1 MIIYRNER
9 RVFNLKI
16 DSQKSIAMRDL
27 FSKRLS
33 ELMQKQD
40 INQVELSKI
49 VGVSESAV
57 GKWLL
62 KKMLP
67 RMGMIQKLADYF
79 GVPTSFFLE
88 EHPSC
93 MNSLGF
99 NQFSLSDSEI
109 SLIKKIRS
117 LSPEGQSSVYDF
129 INFKLISENA
139 KKKPEKDNLM
149 VAESQLP
156 YGDNK

>member
-88 EHPSC
+88 EHPS
-93 MNSLGF
+93 
-99 NQFSLSDSEI
+99 
-109 SLIKKIRS
+109 
-117 LSPEGQSSVYDF
+117 
-129 INFKLISENA
+129 
-139 KKKPEKDNLM
+139 
-149 VAESQLP
+149 
-156 YGDNK
+156 

>member
-1 MIIYRNER
+1 M
-9 RVFNLKI
+9 KI

-139 KKKPEKDNLM
+139 KKSPKKIT
-149 VAESQLP
+149 
-156 YGDNK
+156 

>member
-1 MIIYRNER
+1 M
-9 RVFNLKI
+9 KI
-16 DSQKSIAMRDL
+16 DSQKSVAMRDL

-88 EHPSC
+88 EHPSY
-93 MNSLGF
+93 MNPLGF
-99 NQFSLSDSEI
+99 NQILLSDSEI

-156 YGDNK
+156 YDGKKTDV

>member
-1 MIIYRNER
+1 M
-9 RVFNLKI
+9 KI

-149 VAESQLP
+149 VAESQLH

>member
-1 MIIYRNER
+1 M
-9 RVFNLKI
+9 KI

-33 ELMQKQD
+33 ELMRKQD

-156 YGDNK
+156 YDGKKTDV

>member
-1 MIIYRNER
+1 M
-9 RVFNLKI
+9 KI

-67 RMGMIQKLADYF
+67 TMGMIQKLADYF

>member
-1 MIIYRNER
+1 M
-9 RVFNLKI
+9 KI

-156 YGDNK
+156 YDDKKTDV

>member
-1 MIIYRNER
+1 M
-9 RVFNLKI
+9 KI
-16 DSQKSIAMRDL
+16 DSQKSVAMRDL

-88 EHPSC
+88 KHPSY
-93 MNSLGF
+93 MNPLGF
-99 NQFSLSDSEI
+99 NQISLSDSEI

-149 VAESQLP
+149 VAESRLP
-156 YGDNK
+156 YDGKKTDV

>member
-1 MIIYRNER
+1 M
-9 RVFNLKI
+9 KI
-16 DSQKSIAMRDL
+16 DSQKSVAMRDL
-27 FSKRLS
+27 FSKRLN

-88 EHPSC
+88 EHPSY
-93 MNSLGF
+93 MNPLGF
-99 NQFSLSDSEI
+99 NQISLSDSEI

-139 KKKPEKDNLM
+139 KKKPEKNNLM

-156 YGDNK
+156 YDGKKTDV

>member
-62 KKMLP
+62 KKNAP
-67 RMGMIQKLADYF
+67 KDG
-79 GVPTSFFLE
+79 
-88 EHPSC
+88 
-93 MNSLGF
+93 N
-99 NQFSLSDSEI
+99 DSKI
-109 SLIKKIRS
+109 SRLFWR
-117 LSPEGQSSVYDF
+117 
-129 INFKLISENA
+129 
-139 KKKPEKDNLM
+139 
-149 VAESQLP
+149 P
-156 YGDNK
+156 Y

>member
-1 MIIYRNER
+1 M
-9 RVFNLKI
+9 KI
-16 DSQKSIAMRDL
+16 DSQKSVAMRDL

-88 EHPSC
+88 EHPSY
-93 MNSLGF
+93 MNPLGF
-99 NQFSLSDSEI
+99 NQISLSDSEI

-139 KKKPEKDNLM
+139 KKKPEKDN
-149 VAESQLP
+149 
-156 YGDNK
+156 

>member
-1 MIIYRNER
+1 M
-9 RVFNLKI
+9 KI

>member
-1 MIIYRNER
+1 
-9 RVFNLKI
+9 LKI
-16 DSQKSIAMRDL
+16 DSQKSVAMRDL

-88 EHPSC
+88 EHPSY
-93 MNSLGF
+93 MNPLGF
-99 NQFSLSDSEI
+99 NQISLSDSEI

-139 KKKPEKDNLM
+139 KKKSEKDNLM

-156 YGDNK
+156 YDGKKTDV